1 MGKKIISII
10 IIVTFIAVVYLF
22 LISYLDEKSVGLLES
37 IIETEDTNLKQ
48 KTVALMNIARE
59 KRKIIVLRYVYGSII
74 ISYIIGII
82 SYFYYK
88 NRNGTLNVWIRE
100 LKLLIN

>member
-88 NRNGTLNVWIRE
+88 NRNGTLNV
-100 LKLLIN
+100 

>member
-1 MGKKIISII
+1 MSKKIISII
-10 IIVTFIAVVYLF
+10 IVVTFIAVVYLF

-48 KTVALMNIARE
+48 KTVALMNIAQE

-88 NRNGTLNVWIRE
+88 NRNGTLNV
-100 LKLLIN
+100 